1 MVKCWKNLKIK
12 LGFSTPPWPEN
23 REVPIGPIS
32 QSNFVSE
39 PYSLF
44 KLYGNNQI
52 STSRYTWYGFV
63 FQNLEEQAQRIANFY
78 FLCIAIVQLFTD
90 SPVSPVTSILPLGFV
105 ILLTMVKQGY
115 EDFLRHRAD
124 REVNNAPVQIVGM
137 DGKLVA
143 KKAYEIVVGDIVLI
157 TSNETF
163 PCDLVLLS
171 SSESNG
177 ECYVTTASLDGETN
191 LKRFVAVSAT
201 KNLDSPE
208 ELANQLEGIIICQ
221 QPVDDFYKFYGKIT
235 VKINGFE
242 SCEPLGPECL
252 LLRGA
257 RLKDTDFVYGVAV
270 YTGSDTKM
278 SLNSKGKQTK
288 YSQVERQLNNFL
300 IFILGFL
307 IAVSILYTIL
317 QFSLRPTNA
326 WYITLVKPTTWIVVQ
341 EFLGFLVLFNYIIPI
356 SLYVTIEFQKF
367 FGSMFFGWDIQMY
380 DAEID
385 EPALVNTSDILEELG
400 QVCNSFHLFF
410 VYLTFFKV
418 ERQISF
424 N

>member
-1 MVKCWKNLKIK
+1 MAKFFKKLQIK
-12 LGFSTPPWPEN
+12 LGIRRPPWPEN
-23 REVPIGPIS
+23 REIPVGPTS
-32 QSNFVSE
+32 QAEFVSE
-39 PYSLF
+39 PWSLK
-44 KLYGNNQI
+44 KLYGNNEI

-90 SPVSPVTSILPLGFV
+90 SPVSPVTSILPLAFV

-124 REVNNAPVQIVGM
+124 REINNSPVQLVNS
-137 DGKLVA
+137 DGTLVT
-143 KKAYEIVVGDIVLI
+143 KKAFEISVGDIVLQRA
-157 TSNETF
+157 NDTF

-208 ELANQLEGIIICQ
+208 TLAAQLEGKITCQ
-221 QPVDDFYKFYGKIT
+221 QPVDDFYKFYGKIN
-235 VKINGFE
+235 VRINGSE
-242 SCEPLGPECL
+242 SIEPLGPECL

-257 RLKDTDFVYGVAV
+257 RLRDTDFIYGVAV
-270 YTGSDTKM
+270 YTGPDTKM

-288 YSQVERQLNNFL
+288 YSQVERQLNTFL
-300 IFILGFL
+300 LAILGL
-307 IAVSILYTIL
+307 LVAIAILYTVL
-317 QFSLRPTNA
+317 HFSLRPTSA
-326 WYITLVKPTTWIVVQ
+326 WYVTLGKTTTWIVVQ

-380 DAEID
+380 DEEIE

-400 QVCNSFHLFF
+400 QVSRPLLFVSLHLIAA
-410 VYLTFFKV
+410 
-418 ERQISF
+418 RIIP
-424 N
+424 

>member
-12 LGFSTPPWPEN
+12 LGISTPPWPEN
-23 REVPIGPIS
+23 REVPVGPIS

-124 REVNNAPVQIVGM
+124 REVNNATVQIVGM

-143 KKAYEIVVGDIVLI
+143 KKAYEIVVGDIVLM

-208 ELANQLEGIIICQ
+208 ELANQLEGTIVCQ

-400 QVCNSFHLFF
+400 QVCNPFHLFF
-410 VYLTFFKV
+410 VYLTYF
-418 ERQISF
+418 
-424 N
+424 